1 MNRKVLVLA
10 LAAALASCVAVAQT
24 TTQESAPGQS
34 RPGVAAQ
41 PQPGAPTPAGSPGNA
56 DPTKPTT
63 DSQQQPGNVAA
74 PQVTDAA
81 TLKAQLESAYASDP
95 SISAAHITVNV
106 TDTVVELTGSVP
118 NINQRTAARRIA
130 QSYAMNRKVVDHLMI
145 NTSGAPNAGSVSN
158 QSVGPTSSTPPNQP
172 PVPKNPT
179 RSEQG
184 TNPKQPGSSN
194 PIPQ

>member
-1 MNRKVLVLA
+1 MNREVLA
-10 LAAALASCVAVAQT
+10 LTLAAALASCVAVAQT
-24 TTQESAPGQS
+24 TTQESTPGQS
-34 RPGVAAQ
+34 RPGVIAQ
-41 PQPGAPTPAGSPGNA
+41 PQPGAPTPAGTPGNA

-63 DSQQQPGNVAA
+63 DSRRPGDVAA
-74 PQVTDAA
+74 PQLTDAA
-81 TLKAQLESAYASDP
+81 TLKAQLESEYASDP

-118 NINQRTAARRIA
+118 NINERTAARRIA

-145 NTSGAPNAGSVSN
+145 NASGAPVSGSAGN
-158 QSVGPTSSTPPNQP
+158 QSVSSTPSTPPNQTP
-172 PVPKNPT
+172 LPKNPT
-179 RSEQG
+179 RSQQG